1 MPKKFTLL
9 IDESGDQGLDRV
21 MTHEKPFGAS
31 SYLTMGAVLV
41 PTSYMDDYRNRVFE
55 MRKSLDVSTLHCTDM
70 SHAQVSYFARE
81 VSKLRVLSFG
91 VISKKSTLGSYKAMI
106 AGEDQAQDFYNKC
119 AQYLF
124 ELVGHYIGL
133 QRWTASEVAIVF
145 EKKRGHD
152 YARLYRYLKKIGEK
166 PIDPR
171 AAKLLNLFPN
181 VIDAKTKED
190 EPLLAV
196 ADCIAYSLHR
206 AFCSENNKL
215 KLTEQRYLR
224 ELKPKFSKCERTG
237 QIANHGIKF
246 IKGPIAMGLKGSDLK
261 FAQKFY
267 EKSSEVAKD

>member
-1 MPKKFTLL
+1 M
-9 IDESGDQGLDRV
+9 
-21 MTHEKPFGAS
+21 
-31 SYLTMGAVLV
+31 
-41 PTSYMDDYRNRVFE
+41 N
-55 MRKSLDVSTLHCTDM
+55 
-70 SHAQVSYFARE
+70 HAQVSYFARE
-81 VSKLRVLSFG
+81 ISKLRILSFG
-91 VISKKSTLGSYKAMI
+91 VISKKSTLGSYKTMI

-133 QRWTASEVAIVF
+133 QKWAASEVAIVF

-171 AAKLLNLFPN
+171 AAKILHLLPN

-196 ADCIAYSLHR
+196 ADCIAYSLHK
-206 AFCSENNKL
+206 AFCSENNRL

-224 ELKPKFSKCERTG
+224 ELKPKFSTCKHTG

-246 IKGPIAMGLKGSDLK
+246 IKGPFAMGLKGSDLK

-267 EKSSEVAKD
+267 DKPLGTTKD